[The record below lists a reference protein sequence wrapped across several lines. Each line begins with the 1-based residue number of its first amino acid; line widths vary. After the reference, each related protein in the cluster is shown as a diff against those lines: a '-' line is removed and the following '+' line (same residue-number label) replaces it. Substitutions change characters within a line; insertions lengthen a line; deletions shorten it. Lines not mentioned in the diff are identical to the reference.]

1 MKTLLLIL
9 SLYCVPLLSLAIDT
23 HTFNNPEQQAA
34 YESLT
39 SELRC
44 LVCQNQTIAD
54 SNAELAKDLREEIFE
69 MLKQGKSKTEII
81 QFMTDRYGDFVLY
94 KPPFNA
100 TTGLLWLAPALFL
113 IIGLLSVFIIIR
125 AKKTAITTIDADKLA
140 QARALLQK
148 GNDH

>member
-9 SLYCVPLLSLAIDT
+9 VLYGVPLLTQAIDT

-69 MLKQGKSKTEII
+69 MLRQGKSKQEII
-81 QFMTDRYGDFVLY
+81 QFMTERYGDFVLY

-100 TTGLLWLAPALFL
+100 ITSLLWLAPALFL
-113 IIGLLSVFIIIR
+113 IIGLITIISFIR
-125 AKKTAITTIDADKLA
+125 AKKTATTAIDADKLA